1 MSKTDL
7 KADLMCQCYSHNWT
21 ESHCFELSIR
31 NISRIVE
38 NAYRSLSKCSATS
51 CHFSF
56 TSCLF
61 ILADCMTKAT
71 SNYCIKFV
79 ADTNTSG
86 GYNEETVSQN
96 NNLDFVV
103 MLLRYIVDL
112 K

>member
-7 KADLMCQCYSHNWT
+7 KADSMCQCYSHNWT

-31 NISRIVE
+31 SISRIVE
-38 NAYRSLSKCSATS
+38 NACATS
-51 CHFSF
+51 CHFPF
-56 TSCLF
+56 TSYLF
-61 ILADCMTKAT
+61 ILADCLTKAT
-71 SNYCIKFV
+71 SNYCIQFM

-86 GYNEETVSQN
+86 GYNEETEWRKTN